1 MQETG
6 VWSLAQEDPH
16 TTEQLR
22 PCATNPEPRTLESEH
37 RNAEPR
43 APGPGNRNAE
53 PRAPG
58 PGNRNLWSMHTLQPL
73 LCNREA
79 TAMKTCALQ
88 PERSPHV
95 PQLEKKPCSNEDSA
109 QPKIN
114 KY

>member
-1 MQETG
+1 MQETR
-6 VWSLAQEDPH
+6 VWSLALEDPH
-16 TTEQLR
+16 ATEQLR
-22 PCATNPEPRTLESEH
+22 PCATNP
-37 RNAEPR
+37 EPR

-53 PRAPG
+53 PRALQ
-58 PGNRNLWSMHTLQPL
+58 PGNRNLWSMHILQPL
-73 LCNREA
+73 LCKREA

-88 PERSPHV
+88 PESSPHV

>member
-43 APGPGNRNAE
+43 APGPGNRN
-53 PRAPG
+53 
-58 PGNRNLWSMHTLQPL
+58 LWSMHTLQPL

-95 PQLEKKPCSNEDSA
+95 PQLERKPCSNEDSA